1 MILIYSKQNDEFVND
16 VIDYLSNYSFIRISK
31 GNDIEY
37 VESIFETQKNNSSLI
52 KNKFTQVID
61 FQKIKSAWFNGG
73 FADLTDASNNTP
85 ELNQLLLQNLNIVV
99 DSLLE
104 SKDIKKIG
112 DIKNNKQSNKIYN
125 LLIAK
130 KSRPSNTKNF
140 NYIKKT
146 KINSVSKDSK

>member
-1 MILIYSKQNDEFVND
+1 MILIYFKQNDEFVND

-52 KNKFTQVID
+52 KNKFTQVND

-85 ELNQLLLQNLNIVV
+85 ELNQLLLQNLNIV
-99 DSLLE
+99 
-104 SKDIKKIG
+104 
-112 DIKNNKQSNKIYN
+112 
-125 LLIAK
+125 
-130 KSRPSNTKNF
+130 
-140 NYIKKT
+140 
-146 KINSVSKDSK
+146 